1 MLFRSPGAVLGE
13 ALDRLLLEAQQVF
26 GWISFEFGAYRHGLQ
41 RRLAAGTP
49 LARLFWPSTRIRICD
64 NEIHYSGATPEQIRL
79 EEEMLAGTI
88 PAAGA
93 ARPVDVRV
101 DTAQYRDRVA
111 RAVGEIAAG
120 HYDKVI
126 LSRRYDV
133 PFAVDF
139 PATYRRGRLG
149 NTPARSFLLHLAG
162 IRALGFSPELVAAVT
177 GDGAVITEP
186 LAGTRA
192 FGRGAEHDRRARTEL
207 ETDTKEI
214 VEHVISVR
222 TSLQEI
228 GEVAEPG
235 SAVVRDF
242 MTIRERG
249 SVQHLGSTVA
259 GTLGPERNRMDA
271 LEALFPAVTAS
282 GIPKARGIDAIMRLD
297 ENPRGLY
304 SGAVVK
310 FSSDGGM
317 DAALVLR
324 ARGRQPA
331 ATAARLTELQARI
344 RPHFLFNTLNTAI
357 ALVRVDPARAEG
369 VLEDLAELFR
379 VALTDIGESVTL
391 AEEVELARRYLA
403 IEQVR
408 FGERLKISWELDED
422 AGGARVPPLIL
433 QPLVENAVRHGVEP
447 SAEGGT
453 LRIRTRAK
461 LGRAMVTIANTVPAE
476 PSRPGSGMALKNVR
490 ERLHLMHDMAA
501 QFEARRVEGAFRV
514 QLVVPL

>member
-1 MLFRSPGAVLGE
+1 MVALPTDVHPAELIAELVRLLPEAAGEQYLVYEQNGEWTLAFGVHALLELDADELRVTRDGSTVRQEWSGGPGAVLGE

-49 LARLFWPSTRIRICD
+49 LARLFWPETRILISG
-64 NEIHYSGATPEQIRL
+64 NEIHYFGATPEQIRAT
-79 EEEMLAGTI
+79 EEVLGRAV
-88 PAAGA
+88 PPAGA
-93 ARPVDVRV
+93 TRPVDVWT
-101 DTAQYRDRVA
+101 DTGGYRDRVA
-111 RAVGEIAAG
+111 RAVDEIAGG

-133 PFAVDF
+133 PFALDF

-177 GDGAVITEP
+177 VDGAVITEP

-192 FGRGAEHDRRARTEL
+192 FGRGAEHDRRARAEL

-259 GTLGPERNRMDA
+259 ATLHPARTRMDA

-282 GIPKARGIDAIMRLD
+282 GIPKAPGIEAIMRLD

-324 ARGRQPA
+324 AAYEHDGRTWLRA
-331 ATAARLTELQARI
+331 GAGI
-344 RPHFLFNTLNTAI
+344 I
-357 ALVRVDPARAEG
+357 AGSTPDREFEETCEKLG
-369 VLEDLAELFR
+369 
-379 VALTDIGESVTL
+379 TL
-391 AEEVELARRYLA
+391 APFLVPRT
-403 IEQVR
+403 
-408 FGERLKISWELDED
+408 
-422 AGGARVPPLIL
+422 GGA
-433 QPLVENAVRHGVEP
+433 
-447 SAEGGT
+447 
-453 LRIRTRAK
+453 
-461 LGRAMVTIANTVPAE
+461 AN
-476 PSRPGSGMALKNVR
+476 
-490 ERLHLMHDMAA
+490 
-501 QFEARRVEGAFRV
+501 
-514 QLVVPL
+514 

>member
-1 MLFRSPGAVLGE
+1 MSSKVSPVVALPTDVHPAELIAELVRLLPEATGEQYLVYEHSGEWTLAFGVTALIELDAGELRVTRDGVTVRRAWSGGPGAALGE
-13 ALDRLLLEAQQVF
+13 AVDLLLLEAEQLF
-26 GWISFEFGAYRHGLQ
+26 GWIAFEFGTYRHGLQ
-41 RRLAAGTP
+41 GRLAAGTP

-64 NEIHYSGATPEQIRL
+64 NEIHYSGVTPEQIRL
-79 EEEMLAGTI
+79 VEEMLAGTI

-126 LSRRYDV
+126 LSRCYDV

-259 GTLGPERNRMDA
+259 GTLGPEHNRMDA

-324 ARGRQPA
+324 AAYEREGQTWLRA
-331 ATAARLTELQARI
+331 GAGI
-344 RPHFLFNTLNTAI
+344 I
-357 ALVRVDPARAEG
+357 AGSTPDREFEETCEKLG
-369 VLEDLAELFR
+369 
-379 VALTDIGESVTL
+379 TL
-391 AEEVELARRYLA
+391 APFLVPR
-403 IEQVR
+403 
-408 FGERLKISWELDED
+408 
-422 AGGARVPPLIL
+422 AGG
-433 QPLVENAVRHGVEP
+433 
-447 SAEGGT
+447 T
-453 LRIRTRAK
+453 
-461 LGRAMVTIANTVPAE
+461 
-476 PSRPGSGMALKNVR
+476 GS
-490 ERLHLMHDMAA
+490 
-501 QFEARRVEGAFRV
+501 
-514 QLVVPL
+514 

>member
-1 MLFRSPGAVLGE
+1 VSSKVSPVVALPTDVHPAELIAELVRLLPEASGEQYLVYEHSGEWTLAFGVAALIELDAGELRVTRDGVTVRRAWSGGPGAALGE
-13 ALDRLLLEAQQVF
+13 VVDLLLLEAEQLF
-26 GWISFEFGAYRHGLQ
+26 GWIAFEFGTYRHGLQ
-41 RRLAAGTP
+41 GRLAAGAP

-79 EEEMLAGTI
+79 VEEMLAGTI

-324 ARGRQPA
+324 AAYEREGRTWLRA
-331 ATAARLTELQARI
+331 GAGI
-344 RPHFLFNTLNTAI
+344 I
-357 ALVRVDPARAEG
+357 AGSTPDREFEETCEKL
-369 VLEDLAELFR
+369 
-379 VALTDIGESVTL
+379 STL
-391 AEEVELARRYLA
+391 APFLVPR
-403 IEQVR
+403 
-408 FGERLKISWELDED
+408 
-422 AGGARVPPLIL
+422 AGGA
-433 QPLVENAVRHGVEP
+433 
-447 SAEGGT
+447 
-453 LRIRTRAK
+453 
-461 LGRAMVTIANTVPAE
+461 
-476 PSRPGSGMALKNVR
+476 GS
-490 ERLHLMHDMAA
+490 
-501 QFEARRVEGAFRV
+501 
-514 QLVVPL
+514 

>member
-1 MLFRSPGAVLGE
+1 MSSKVSPVVALPTDVHPAELIAELVRLLPEATGEQYLVYEHSGEWTLAFGVTALIELDAGELRVTRDDVTVRRAWSGGPGAALGE
-13 ALDRLLLEAQQVF
+13 AVDLLLLEAEQLF
-26 GWISFEFGAYRHGLQ
+26 GWIAFEFGTYRHGLQ
-41 RRLAAGTP
+41 GRLAAGTP

-79 EEEMLAGTI
+79 VEEMLAGTI

-324 ARGRQPA
+324 AAYEREGQTWLRA
-331 ATAARLTELQARI
+331 GAGI
-344 RPHFLFNTLNTAI
+344 I
-357 ALVRVDPARAEG
+357 AGSTPDREFEETCEKLG
-369 VLEDLAELFR
+369 
-379 VALTDIGESVTL
+379 TL
-391 AEEVELARRYLA
+391 APFL
-403 IEQVR
+403 
-408 FGERLKISWELDED
+408 
-422 AGGARVPPLIL
+422 VP
-433 QPLVENAVRHGVEP
+433 RT
-447 SAEGGT
+447 GGT
-453 LRIRTRAK
+453 
-461 LGRAMVTIANTVPAE
+461 
-476 PSRPGSGMALKNVR
+476 GS
-490 ERLHLMHDMAA
+490 
-501 QFEARRVEGAFRV
+501 
-514 QLVVPL
+514 